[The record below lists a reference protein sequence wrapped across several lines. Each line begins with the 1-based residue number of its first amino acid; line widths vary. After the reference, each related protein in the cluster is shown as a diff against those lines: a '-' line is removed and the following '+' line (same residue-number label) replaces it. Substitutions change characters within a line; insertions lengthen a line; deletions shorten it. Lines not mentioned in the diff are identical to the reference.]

1 MAYKSTIHSI
11 ARQSGSED
19 DLLAIDETSSICFV
33 AFTVEAKM
41 QAADDRRPASQQAP
55 EHM

>member
-1 MAYKSTIHSI
+1 MVYKSTIHSI
-11 ARQSGSED
+11 VRQSGSEG

-41 QAADDRRPASQQAP
+41 PTADD
-55 EHM
+55 